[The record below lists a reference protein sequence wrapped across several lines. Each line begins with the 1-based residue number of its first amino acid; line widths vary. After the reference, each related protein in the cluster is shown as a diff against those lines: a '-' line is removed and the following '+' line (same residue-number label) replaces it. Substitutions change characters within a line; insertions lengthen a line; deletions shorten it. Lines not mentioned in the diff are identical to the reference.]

1 MNGRFLRVDGRK
13 LKRLRRER
21 AVSLRELGTRS
32 GVAFDTIGRLELEKQ
47 DAQPRTVRALAEA
60 LGVEPKELMKG
71 EGDE

>member
-13 LKRLRRER
+13 LKRLRREK
-21 AVSLRELGTRS
+21 ALSLRELGAWS

-47 DAQPRTVRALAEA
+47 DAQPRTLRALAET